1 MARPLKMFMR
11 GKRIS
16 MLQEL
21 LGRMGYP
28 MNDQPGLFGASTR
41 DAVKDVQTQRGL
53 KPTGHADDELLQLM
67 QLGQTSP
74 PAKEKSSVQTTPS
87 STQNPVNQQQLDALI
102 RLLIHKGL
110 IDETELQIEMKRV
123 QPKRVTQPPLT

>member
-1 MARPLKMFMR
+1 
-11 GKRIS
+11 

-28 MNDQPGLFGASTR
+28 MHDQPGLFGASTR

-53 KPTGHADDELLQLM
+53 KPTGHADDELLQLI
-67 QLGQTSP
+67 QPGQASP
-74 PAKEKSSVQTTPS
+74 PEKEKPSVEAAPS
-87 STQNPVNQQQLDALI
+87 PTQNPVNQQQLDALI

-110 IDETELQIEMKRV
+110 IDETELQTEMKRV
-123 QPKRVTQPPLT
+123 LPKRVTQPPLT